1 MPTHTHPGPSAG
13 PANNPYGPS
22 SAVLVARWL
31 ADPATTE
38 DLILD
43 HGLRAGGAFAAV
55 MSRPVKSPELMTALA
70 EVAVSKAYLDTEY
83 SQNVLDVLAEPS
95 LPRSPLLRIA
105 AVVHQLGF
113 NTPALM
119 AALLTHPNSNNDVAV
134 RALWGAGQ
142 PLVEKVARATGLL
155 LPLAIAFVSRQLVG
169 VHTPVPNYAITQIH
183 AVHGRWTRWAAQ
195 DQSRKTF
202 LLSSALSFTDE
213 DDMFAAGDAFAGQPA
228 HVRP

>member
-1 MPTHTHPGPSAG
+1 
-13 PANNPYGPS
+13 
-22 SAVLVARWL
+22 
-31 ADPATTE
+31 
-38 DLILD
+38 
-43 HGLRAGGAFAAV
+43 

-83 SQNVLDVLAEPS
+83 SQKVLDVLAEPS

-183 AVHGRWTRWAAQ
+183 AVHGRWTRWAGQ
-195 DQSRKTF
+195 DQSRMAF

-213 DDMFAAGDAFAGQPA
+213 YDMFAAGDAFAGQPA